1 MKRIFGQKLMRQL
14 INLKFKGENM
24 SFDIIADYFWSKEE
38 KKRFDNRD
46 LNIERKNKNM
56 KFSKNKF
63 CDRFLKK

>member
-1 MKRIFGQKLMRQL
+1 
-14 INLKFKGENM
+14 M

>member
-1 MKRIFGQKLMRQL
+1 MKRIFGQKLMKRL
-14 INLKFKGENM
+14 INLRFKGDNM
-24 SFDIIADYFWSKEE
+24 SFDIFAVWAWDEEE
-38 KKRFDNRD
+38 KRRFDNRD